1 MVHDPRFT
9 THGQRN
15 RHCLQS
21 RYIVSVRCGSR
32 ACFCISVASHD
43 FTARRDGR
51 AESPARKAVDIR
63 STSAHTLYT
72 AAYANSKSNCIRLY
86 TNSYCFMLIAI
97 PRTRMQSAGIGG
109 IQNRPARDT
118 DADRTH
124 TRTTT
129 NEGGRSVHGTRARC
143 RRPSTVRV
151 RSSVVSIPRV
161 NTSGHCTY
169 IQYAPVRVRAPLR
182 CYARRAR
189 RSQNAYPEPTRP
201 PGPAALIRRGLSRL
215 SG

>member
-1 MVHDPRFT
+1 MHQPRSTLQGATELRCVHDMVHDPRFT

-86 TNSYCFMLIAI
+86 TSKFLLLYVDRDTQNPHAKCRDWRDTKQARARYGRRPHAHANDDERRRSVGTRNTRAMPPTFN
-97 PRTRMQSAGIGG
+97 RTR
-109 IQNRPARDT
+109 
-118 DADRTH
+118 
-124 TRTTT
+124 
-129 NEGGRSVHGTRARC
+129 SV
-143 RRPSTVRV
+143 
-151 RSSVVSIPRV
+151 
-161 NTSGHCTY
+161 
-169 IQYAPVRVRAPLR
+169 
-182 CYARRAR
+182 
-189 RSQNAYPEPTRP
+189 
-201 PGPAALIRRGLSRL
+201 L